1 MVSTARPKGCPKGD
15 CLQERGMH
23 VGRASRTFTDF
34 RMDLF
39 IVRDKAK
46 VEREGKWVGVL
57 GL

>member
-1 MVSTARPKGCPKGD
+1 MY
-15 CLQERGMH
+15 
-23 VGRASRTFTDF
+23 VGRVSRTFIDF

-39 IVRDKAK
+39 IVRDKVK